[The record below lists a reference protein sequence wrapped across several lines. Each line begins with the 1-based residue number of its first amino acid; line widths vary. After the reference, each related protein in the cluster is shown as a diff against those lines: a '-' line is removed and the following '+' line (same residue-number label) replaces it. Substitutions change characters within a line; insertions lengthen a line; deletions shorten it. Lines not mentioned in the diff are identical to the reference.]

1 MAPKKG
7 ARAANGG
14 KKRAK
19 KDPDAPK
26 RGTPAYIF
34 FMKEKREEIC
44 KKNPSVKSA
53 TEIAALVGDEWKKLT
68 PSQKAPYEKKAEADK
83 QRYQRE
89 IAAYKKKK
97 AGQATRVL
105 QQQLWRQQL
114 QHDLSVLRLRCLV
127 SCAPEQHRSAWK
139 AEHPMARSSR
149 GDTWQQTRHLGF
161 IQDENEG

>member
-1 MAPKKG
+1 MAPKKP
-7 ARAANGG
+7 AKAAKAG
-14 KKRAK
+14 KKARAK

-44 KKNPSVKSA
+44 KRHPSVKSA
-53 TEIAALVGDEWKKLT
+53 TEIAALVGEEWKKLT

-97 AGQATRVL
+97 ASQ
-105 QQQLWRQQL
+105 
-114 QHDLSVLRLRCLV
+114 
-127 SCAPEQHRSAWK
+127 
-139 AEHPMARSSR
+139 
-149 GDTWQQTRHLGF
+149 
-161 IQDENEG
+161 